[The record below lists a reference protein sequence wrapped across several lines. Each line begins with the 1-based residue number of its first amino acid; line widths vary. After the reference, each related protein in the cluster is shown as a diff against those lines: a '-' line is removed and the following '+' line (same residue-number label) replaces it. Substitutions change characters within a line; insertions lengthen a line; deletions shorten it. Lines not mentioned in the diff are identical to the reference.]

1 MRIRGKSG
9 YEGNQS
15 AALAD
20 TDFSD
25 EDLGFG
31 DGFDSDDDD
40 DLDSAAGFESLAGF
54 DDESV
59 LPLVAGVV
67 DDADDESESVLL
79 GALFLA

>member
-1 MRIRGKSG
+1 
-9 YEGNQS
+9 
-15 AALAD
+15 LAD

-25 EDLGFG
+25 EDLDFD
-31 DGFDSDDDD
+31 DGFDSDDDGD
-40 DLDSAAGFESLAGF
+40 DLDSAAGFDSPAGF

-67 DDADDESESVLL
+67 EDADESESVLL

>member
-1 MRIRGKSG
+1 M
-9 YEGNQS
+9 
-15 AALAD
+15 AD

-25 EDLGFG
+25 EDLGFD
-31 DGFDSDDDD
+31 DGFDSDDDGD
-40 DLDSAAGFESLAGF
+40 NLDSAAVFDSLAGF

-67 DDADDESESVLL
+67 EDADESESVLL